1 MKKNRE
7 LDGVYF
13 RVERDGKWQNI
24 CFTDLTEEEIETVV
38 GERSTEWWKSLALIL
53 KDVINDIGE
62 QFAIVGGEEND

>member
-13 RVERDGKWQNI
+13 RVGRDGKWQNI

-38 GERSTEWWKSLALIL
+38 GERSTEWWKSSALIL
-53 KDVINDIGE
+53 KGVINGIGE
-62 QFAIVGGEEND
+62 QFDIVGGEGE